1 MENNFGRILRNP
13 FLRVMAV
20 IRLKK
25 REISAIYFFAVLNG
39 LVQLS
44 IPLGIQA
51 IINFLQ
57 AFTFS
62 TSLWV
67 LITLVLVGVLLS
79 GALQV
84 SQLKLIERINQK
96 LFARYGFEFAYRIPK
111 LDVKKV
117 DGYFLPEQVN
127 RFFDTVS
134 IQKGLGKLL
143 LDIPTASIQI
153 LFGLILLSLY
163 SSVFILFGILLLL
176 ILILIIALTSNS
188 GLSTSLVESDY
199 KYGMASGWK
208 K

>member
-1 MENNFGRILRNP
+1 MANYTEKIMRIP
-13 FLRVMAV
+13 FLRIMEV

-25 REISAIYFFAVLNG
+25 KEISAIYFFAILNG
-39 LVQLS
+39 LLQLS

-67 LITLVLVGVLLS
+67 LIGLVLVGVLLS

-96 LFARYGFEFAYRIPK
+96 LFSRYGLEFAYRIPK
-111 LDVKKV
+111 LDVKKA
-117 DGYFLPEQVN
+117 DGYFLPEQIN
-127 RFFDTVS
+127 RFFDTIS

-153 LFGLILLSLY
+153 LFGLILIVS
-163 SSVFILFGILLLL
+163 I
-176 ILILIIALTSNS
+176 
-188 GLSTSLVESDY
+188 
-199 KYGMASGWK
+199 
-208 K
+208 